1 MRTIKR
7 NSTFDQTVRRLAEAP
22 HPTTKQPIFPTFR
35 DLLCFAATLGF
46 ETGTRLPLDAKCD
59 DFVEKRVFERDD
71 LSVDLLYLIA
81 LAQTRDVD
89 ILRDDNED
97 KMVQIFE
104 EYANG
109 GLQVITEWLREH
121 PEDPSGDKALLAA
134 LASKGYLESEET
146 PLHNVAA
153 EVSF

>member
-7 NSTFDQTVRRLAEAP
+7 NSAFDQTVRRLAEAP
-22 HPTTKQPIFPTFR
+22 HPTTKQAIFPTFR

-46 ETGTRLPLDAKCD
+46 ETGTHLPLDSKSD

-81 LAQTRDVD
+81 LAHTKDVD
-89 ILRDDNED
+89 ILRDENED
-97 KMVQIFE
+97 KIVQIFE

-109 GLQVITEWLREH
+109 GLQVITDWLREH

-134 LASKGYLESEET
+134 LSSKGFLQSEDAS
-146 PLHNVAA
+146 LHNVAA